1 MTTLSTPMTNTITP
15 RRSST
20 AFLLA
25 FIGVLIFSFTLPLT
39 KYAIAHGMSA
49 TFIAFGRTVLAGV
62 VALAYLIIKGA
73 KLPPRDTWRDIAL
86 SSLGV
91 VIGFPL
97 FSSLALQ
104 TVPSSHAIVFN
115 GLLPLATAVG
125 ASFLFHQKQPRT
137 FWFIA
142 VLGALVIVAYNMHHV
157 GFDASQLE
165 WADGWMLLAV
175 AIGAMGYCYGAKV
188 SARMSSVL
196 SICWALVFALPFTAL
211 LTLVVSAQT
220 VSWPSDTVTWGMFI
234 YLALMSQL
242 IGFFFWYGG
251 LTMGG
256 AAKVSQ
262 VQLSQTLL
270 SLVWATVIFNEPS
283 TLAMWLTVGV
293 TIVLIAL
300 SKRVAH

>member
-1 MTTLSTPMTNTITP
+1 MPNKHST
-15 RRSST
+15 ST
-20 AFLLA
+20 AFILA

-49 TFIAFGRTVLAGV
+49 PFIAFGRTVLAGL
-62 VALAYLIIKGA
+62 VALIYLCIKRE
-73 KLPPRDTWRDIAL
+73 KLPPRDTWRDIGL

-125 ASFLFHQKQPRT
+125 ASFLFHQKQSRA
-137 FWFIA
+137 FWLIA

-165 WADGWMLLAV
+165 WADGWMLMAV
-175 AIGAMGYCYGAKV
+175 LIGAMGYCYGAKI

-196 SICWALVFALPFTAL
+196 SICWALVFALPLTAIV
-211 LTLVVSAQT
+211 TLVIALQQNT
-220 VSWPSDTVTWGMFI
+220 WPSDGITWGAFV

-256 AAKVSQ
+256 TAKVSQ

-270 SLVWATVIFNEPS
+270 SLIWATLIFNEPS
-283 TLAMWLTVGV
+283 TWAMWLTVGI

-300 SKRVAH
+300 SKRVGK